1 MQLNRAIIQAA
12 IVGFERQKESI
23 DEIIAELRG
32 QLDGTPGTGQKTK
45 VEEATTLAKKRRK
58 ISATGRKRIAEA
70 QKARWA
76 LQKKAAPG
84 TKDAPAKKIAPATKT
99 APKRKLSPATKAKL
113 VANLKKARAAKAA
126 KAKLV

>member
-1 MQLNRAIIQAA
+1 MQLNRAIIEAA

-23 DEIIAELRG
+23 DEIIAELRA
-32 QLDGTPGTGQKTK
+32 QLDGAAGSKANVAESTPRTK
-45 VEEATTLAKKRRK
+45 ARRR
-58 ISATGRKRIAEA
+58 ISAAGRKAIAAA

-76 LQKKAAPG
+76 LQKKTASGKNAL
-84 TKDAPAKKIAPATKT
+84 TATRT

-126 KAKLV
+126 KAKLA

>member
-23 DEIIAELRG
+23 DEIIAELRA
-32 QLDGTPGTGQKTK
+32 QLDGTPGKGQK
-45 VEEATTLAKKRRK
+45 VAETTTPAKARRG
-58 ISATGRKRIAEA
+58 ISAAGRKAIAAA

-76 LQKKAAPG
+76 LQKKTASGKNAL
-84 TKDAPAKKIAPATKT
+84 TATRT

-126 KAKLV
+126 KAKLA

>member
-45 VEEATTLAKKRRK
+45 VEEATTPAKKRRK
-58 ISATGRKRIAEA
+58 ISAAGRKRIAEA

-76 LQKKAAPG
+76 LQKKAAPA
-84 TKDAPAKKIAPATKT
+84 TKAAPAQKT
-99 APKRKLSPATKAKL
+99 AGVNKTPPKRRLTPAAKAKL
-113 VANLKKARAAKAA
+113 VENVKKARAAKAA